1 MRQVAVGVWGQATY
15 SGGEPDYYFGGE
27 PVLYTGGEQA
37 YYTNTQALPQATDF
51 HEFTTALAAQP
62 TTASLVTTSA
72 NSISFTPA
80 ANGNPAKITQMGG
93 SWAAEGFLA
102 GDQIAVSGTGANEND
117 GSYIVGSISSDGT
130 ILFLAAGS
138 ILVAETSVPADVSVA
153 TEPPSGSF
161 VGSSNSVSLTF
172 TAAAN
177 GKPAAITRSAGSWIS
192 DGFLPGDQIAVSGT
206 NTTND
211 STYVVASISSDG
223 TILFLAVGS
232 NLLNMAS
239 VPNVTVKNS
248 AISTVGTAYF
258 RGVAG
263 ITILGGSGNNIDTIV
278 QTQLGAFGTPGT
290 DSTPITLDTG
300 NGNDQ
305 VAIRS
310 IESPVTV
317 QAGTGIDAIDV
328 GSEAGLWPI
337 SQNGPPT
344 FENIDGFVADIS
356 VLLTILGGGGNATIN
371 VDDTGDPLSI
381 VGALTS
387 TNIIGLLMADGIVYQ
402 SISTVNINLGP
413 GNDFF
418 TIVNT
423 AAATLTNIQGG
434 TGEQVLNV
442 QTTAGATTVNPG
454 PGQNTINVG
463 SLAGV
468 NGWNY
473 NGVLAGL
480 QGALSVQGGS
490 EPGFDSLVIDDS
502 GDATARIAALT
513 ANQLTGLGMTQAGIA
528 YGGIAAL
535 YVRLGSGVDNVNVA
549 STHSG
554 TTNING
560 GPASDTFTV
569 TSVSGA
575 TEIQGEDP
583 SIPAPEIFTN
593 LVAATSVTVQQLLSA
608 FTVTVVV
615 NGVLQS
621 IGTDFTLAV
630 ASQQIEFVQ
639 PVTGA
644 VEVLFSENFGN
655 LVNATYVLV
664 HPILDSTTA
673 VTVLLNGLTQT
684 YGTDFT
690 FALGTQ
696 RINFNNPV
704 TGTIAVE
711 FNDPTEPSAETFA
724 NLSSADSVTVQPILM
739 GARVVSVLVNNVPQI
754 FGTDYTFALGTQQI
768 DFFKPVTG
776 TVQVSFASNYE
787 RNPAVSQT
795 ETGHTDSFLVNVT
808 ALGAETHQNGVGAL
822 LAIDPQFGT
831 NTISVYLT
839 GKTNPESSPVSLI
852 DVHDSGPGTDV
863 NTLQIYGANNPQVGD
878 QFLVRANF
886 VAMLQLSGGQSVAA
900 ERVNYDSTANGG
912 VIIYGRQGN
921 DYFALDDTSAPLS
934 IIGGQ
939 GSDVFQVGQLYS
951 TDNIH
956 PQNPFDYDTLAL
968 TATTQGFLSNGISEP
983 ATLQG
988 GIGADTFTVFS
999 NLATLTL
1006 IGGATDNVFTVRA
1019 FALAGSQPD
1028 DTARKMTDIIGGRGI
1043 NLIEYA
1049 VNAPVNIL
1057 GGAGTNTVVVLGSEL
1072 GDTFVVTPQGVFGAG
1087 LFASMTGIQYL
1098 KIDGLAGDNNFEVV
1112 GTDPGVVTHIYGG
1125 IGSNTFDVGGTPNNQ
1140 PTRVAANDQQGYSQL
1155 ISQTTT
1161 SSDSSYQ
1168 GITVGGISANVT
1180 DADQAGVVITPI
1192 GLMQVVSGM
1201 TTAAELSQAGGD
1213 GSQYAAY
1220 SVVLSR
1226 EPQADQVV
1234 HVTVSGNRLPA
1245 SQQQVIEFYDPT
1257 SGTFVVSRVLTFN
1270 SSNWAAPQTVYVV
1283 APFNATT
1290 PGAQQELTQ
1299 NFNFGSGGGESA
1311 SFNLSSAASAILAV
1325 SVSGQALASS
1335 EYSLSGLSV
1344 SLNLPTPAAP
1354 NASVAVDYL
1363 SPDGA
1368 TSTQYIQNS
1377 VKATNPVTPIPAYAN
1392 YIGATARSLPLE
1404 VVASSAA
1411 GVVLTPTDP
1420 TSGLAETG
1428 TTVFKGGAGDAFT
1441 VVLTAAPLSG
1451 ETVTVN
1457 LGTESGL
1464 VFTENGVAITSLRF
1478 NSSDWSVPVLVNV
1491 SDPQDNVIQG
1501 QFATT
1506 ITATVTT
1513 NVTAAGGSLYAGVA
1527 ATVLPVTVV
1536 DDNASGVFTQQTGG
1550 STDLLEGG
1558 TQTAQAPFSATY
1570 TVVLTKRPSANVTVI
1585 ETR

>member
-1 MRQVAVGVWGQATY
+1 M
-15 SGGEPDYYFGGE
+15 
-27 PVLYTGGEQA
+27 
-37 YYTNTQALPQATDF
+37 
-51 HEFTTALAAQP
+51 
-62 TTASLVTTSA
+62 
-72 NSISFTPA
+72 
-80 ANGNPAKITQMGG
+80 
-93 SWAAEGFLA
+93 
-102 GDQIAVSGTGANEND
+102 
-117 GSYIVGSISSDGT
+117 
-130 ILFLAAGS
+130 
-138 ILVAETSVPADVSVA
+138 
-153 TEPPSGSF
+153 
-161 VGSSNSVSLTF
+161 
-172 TAAAN
+172 
-177 GKPAAITRSAGSWIS
+177 
-192 DGFLPGDQIAVSGT
+192 
-206 NTTND
+206 
-211 STYVVASISSDG
+211 
-223 TILFLAVGS
+223 
-232 NLLNMAS
+232 
-239 VPNVTVKNS
+239 
-248 AISTVGTAYF
+248 
-258 RGVAG
+258 
-263 ITILGGSGNNIDTIV
+263 
-278 QTQLGAFGTPGT
+278 
-290 DSTPITLDTG
+290 
-300 NGNDQ
+300 
-305 VAIRS
+305 
-310 IESPVTV
+310 
-317 QAGTGIDAIDV
+317 
-328 GSEAGLWPI
+328 
-337 SQNGPPT
+337 
-344 FENIDGFVADIS
+344 
-356 VLLTILGGGGNATIN
+356 
-371 VDDTGDPLSI
+371 
-381 VGALTS
+381 
-387 TNIIGLLMADGIVYQ
+387 
-402 SISTVNINLGP
+402 
-413 GNDFF
+413 
-418 TIVNT
+418 
-423 AAATLTNIQGG
+423 
-434 TGEQVLNV
+434 
-442 QTTAGATTVNPG
+442 
-454 PGQNTINVG
+454 
-463 SLAGV
+463 
-468 NGWNY
+468 
-473 NGVLAGL
+473 
-480 QGALSVQGGS
+480 
-490 EPGFDSLVIDDS
+490 IDDS

-535 YVRLGSGVDNVNVA
+535 YVRLGSGVDKVNVA

-560 GPASDTFTV
+560 GPGSDTFTV
-569 TSVSGA
+569 TSISGA
-575 TEIQGEDP
+575 TEIQGDDP
-583 SIPAPEIFTN
+583 SIPTPEIFTN

-621 IGTDFTLAV
+621 IGANYTLAV
-630 ASQQIEFVQ
+630 ASQQIEFVH

-644 VEVLFSENFGN
+644 VEVLFSETWSN
-655 LVNATYVLV
+655 LDNATYVLV
-664 HPILDSTTA
+664 HPILDSTSA

-684 YGTDFT
+684 YGRDYT

-704 TGTIAVE
+704 TGTVAVE

-724 NLSSADSVTVQPILM
+724 NLSAASSVTVQPILM
-739 GARVVSVLVNNVPQI
+739 GAGVVSVLVNNVPQI

-768 DFFKPVTG
+768 DFLKPVTG
-776 TVQVSFASNYE
+776 TVQVLFTSNYV

-795 ETGHTDSFLVNVT
+795 QTGHTDSFLVNVT
-808 ALGAETHQNGVGAL
+808 ASGAETHQNGVGAL

-839 GKTNPESSPVSLI
+839 GKTNPESAPVSVI

-939 GSDVFQVGQLYS
+939 GSDVFQVGQLYN
-951 TDNIH
+951 TRNID
-956 PQNPFDYDTLAL
+956 PQYPFDYDTLAL
-968 TATTQGFLSNGISEP
+968 TGTTQGFISNGVSEP

-988 GIGADTFTVFS
+988 GIGDDTFTVFR

-1006 IGGATDNVFTVRA
+1006 IGGASDNVFTVRS
-1019 FALAGSQPD
+1019 FALTGSQPD
-1028 DTARKMTDIIGGRGI
+1028 DTARKITDILGGGGA

-1049 VNAPVNIL
+1049 VDAPVNIL

-1072 GDTFVVTPQGVFGAG
+1072 GDTFMVTPQGVFGAG

-1098 KIDGLAGDNNFEVV
+1098 NIDGLAGDNNFEVV

-1125 IGSNTFDVGGTPNNQ
+1125 VGSNTFDVGGTPNNQ
-1140 PTRVAANDQQGYSQL
+1140 PTQVAANDQQGYSQL

-1201 TTAAELSQAGGD
+1201 TTAAELNQAGGD
-1213 GSQYAAY
+1213 GIQFAEY

-1226 EPQADQVV
+1226 DPQADQCVQ
-1234 HVTVSGNRLPA
+1234 VTVSGDGLPA
-1245 SQQQVIEFYDPT
+1245 SEQQEIEFYDPT

-1270 SSNWAAPQTVYVV
+1270 STNWSTPQTVYVA

-1299 NFNFGSGGGESA
+1299 DFSFGSGGGESA
-1311 SFNLSSAASAILAV
+1311 SFNLSSAASAIIAV

-1335 EYSLSGLSV
+1335 EYSLSGLSL
-1344 SLNLPTPAAP
+1344 SLNLPAPAAP
-1354 NASVAVDYL
+1354 NAPVMVVYL

-1377 VKATNPVTPIPAYAN
+1377 VTATNPVTPIPTYAN
-1392 YIGATARSLPLE
+1392 YVGVTARSLPLE

-1428 TTVFKGGAGDAFT
+1428 TTVFKGGAADAFT
-1441 VVLTAAPLSG
+1441 VVLTRAPLSG

-1457 LGTESGL
+1457 LGSESGL
-1464 VFTENGVAITSLRF
+1464 VFTESGTAITSLSF
-1478 NSSDWSVPVLVNV
+1478 NSNDWSVPVLVNV

-1506 ITATVTT
+1506 ITASVTT
-1513 NVTAAGGSLYAGVA
+1513 NVTAAGGSLYAGIA
-1527 ATVLPVTVV
+1527 ASLLPVTVV
-1536 DDNASGVFTQQTGG
+1536 DDNSSGVFTQQTGG

-1558 TQTAQAPFSATY
+1558 TLTAQAPFSATY

-1585 ETR
+1585 ESPLSTRTGGTLTEEFPYSQFVDNQITLQNAATLLDYVSVAGQILPFDDYSVNGQTLTLNLPSAPPGVALIDVKYQFTGSADNLVLSSPAAVPATGQQGGAISLTFTPMDWNVPQMVTVTAVDDGVINGQEVKVFAAQPRSVAQVQGPLFISGGIDPSLSLTAPPPLLFVGESDGSPFMAPPNQALDALPSQQVNILNVLNDDSVASLSGTLTDSTITGLGMGAGLSIAGQTFPGGITYDDIQDLQIDLGHGNDNFLVERTDGGSTTIVGGSGHDQVNIESTGGPVTVNGGSGTSTIDVGTAYNGSYFGVNVNHFTAPPGGVLAQIAGLLRIDGGTGNSTVNLDDSGNPADAVSYLSGSSLQGLDLHPAVVQVVTVNHAIGGSFTLQVGPNGPATAAMPYQISAAGLQAALWR